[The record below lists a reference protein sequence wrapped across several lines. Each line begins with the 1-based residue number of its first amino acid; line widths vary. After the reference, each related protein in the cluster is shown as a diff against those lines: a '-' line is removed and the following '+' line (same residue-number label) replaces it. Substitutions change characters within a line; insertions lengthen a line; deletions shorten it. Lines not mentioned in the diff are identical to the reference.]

1 MDRLSPG
8 EITAARSRYLKSLLR
23 EARKGPDTWV
33 LVDKNP
39 SVTGLLHL
47 FLRIFP
53 ELRVVITLRDPRDV
67 G

>member
-1 MDRLSPG
+1 
-8 EITAARSRYLKSLLR
+8 
-23 EARKGPDTWV
+23 

-67 G
+67 GWAAISRA

>member
-1 MDRLSPG
+1 
-8 EITAARSRYLKSLLR
+8 
-23 EARKGPDTWV
+23 